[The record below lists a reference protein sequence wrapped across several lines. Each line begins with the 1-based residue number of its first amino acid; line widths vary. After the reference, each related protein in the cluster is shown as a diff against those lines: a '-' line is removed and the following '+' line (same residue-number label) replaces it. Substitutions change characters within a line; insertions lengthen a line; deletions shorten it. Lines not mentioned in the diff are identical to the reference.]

1 MAEDQSKVPVKGEE
15 RSSAPATMRDWDPFE
30 SLHREF
36 DDLFSSLRTS
46 LWGFS
51 PVRGRRDF
59 EVDRPRRFSGQFLAL
74 AIDIAEKDG
83 AYEIT
88 AEMPGISAGDINVS
102 VAEGRLTIK
111 GEKKEE
117 RKEEQEGY
125 HLSERRFGTFQRSF
139 SLPDGIDAE
148 KIAADFKD
156 GVLTIKLPK
165 SPESQNKERKI
176 AIQSR

>member
-1 MAEDQSKVPVKGEE
+1 MADNQSRVPVKGES
-15 RSSAPATMRDWDPFE
+15 RSSAPATARDWDPFG

-36 DDLFSSLRTS
+36 DELFNALGGG
-46 LWGFS
+46 LWGF
-51 PVRGRRDF
+51 PG
-59 EVDRPRRFSGQFLAL
+59 RPRRGLPAGRSGSADPFLAP

-88 AEMPGISAGDINVS
+88 AEMPGISAGDIQ
-102 VAEGRLTIK
+102 VAVADGRLTIK

-117 RKEEQEGY
+117 RKEEKEGY

-139 SLPDGIDAE
+139 MLPDGIDAE

-156 GVLTIKLPK
+156 GVLTISLPK
-165 SPESQNKERKI
+165 SPGQQKQERKI